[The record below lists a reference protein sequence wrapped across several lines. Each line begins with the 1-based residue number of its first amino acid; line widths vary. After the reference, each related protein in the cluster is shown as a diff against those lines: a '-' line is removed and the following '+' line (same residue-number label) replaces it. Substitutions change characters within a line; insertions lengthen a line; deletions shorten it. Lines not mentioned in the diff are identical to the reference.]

1 MCGNC
6 SPSSRHTSG
15 MGFTLLHITTPWS
28 HWGNG
33 LVNMRLLLHFIPCGL
48 CDTASQ
54 CSANILF
61 NIYRGPQSK
70 SSCNHCLRLYNTK
83 LLPSVV
89 TGRQLEVLVLLYG
102 SSSKLLIKWQGPFEV
117 KWQAREV
124 KYEVMQM
131 DSGNLMQIY
140 HVNHP
145 SRAHW

>member
-1 MCGNC
+1 MDYVIQHPSAVPIYC
-6 SPSSRHTSG
+6 S
-15 MGFTLLHITTPWS
+15 
-28 HWGNG
+28 
-33 LVNMRLLLHFIPCGL
+33 
-48 CDTASQ
+48 
-54 CSANILF
+54 
-61 NIYRGPQSK
+61 IYIVDLRAK
-70 SSCNHCLRLYNTK
+70 VHVIIYCLRLYNTK